1 MKFYDLDGD
10 GNISYE
16 EFARGLR
23 DSLTNRRMTMVDK
36 VFKILDRDCSGKV
49 DIRDI

>member
-23 DSLTNRRMTMVDK
+23 DPLTNRRIAMVEK
-36 VFKILDRDCSGKV
+36 VFQILDKDSSGKV